1 MPGSAECS
9 CKSQAPTVTLRQSSV
24 PLLANPGSAARREGR
39 PLTVSMTTDLG
50 GRLELFL
57 TCAVL
62 LRVLNTQ
69 GEYMRNYFVAALL
82 LASTLPLM
90 AQNPPANPNGSTPA
104 VNTPSTTPNPGAPV
118 AGANSFTESQAK
130 SRIEAKGYTNVTG
143 LTKDSSGVWRGT
155 ASQSDNKSMSV
166 SVDFQGNVVAR
177 Q

>member
-1 MPGSAECS
+1 MAHVTQLELTLAARTSLLSCWKAEIGGCSRQFGSHPG
-9 CKSQAPTVTLRQSSV
+9 
-24 PLLANPGSAARREGR
+24 NPG
-39 PLTVSMTTDLG
+39 LTTDLG
-50 GRLELFL
+50 GRLELFP

-166 SVDFQGNVVAR
+166 SVDFQGNVVAG